1 MQQELLFYAEIIPFN
16 KKPQKT
22 PKDEFYGYK
31 LFNIYV
37 ISKLLFLLQYKYP
50 CIQTAFVQGLC
61 RLTKMHE

>member
-1 MQQELLFYAEIIPFN
+1 MQQELLFYALRIEIIPFN

-37 ISKLLFLLQYKYP
+37 ILNYSFCSNISTPVFRQLLYKDS
-50 CIQTAFVQGLC
+50 AV
-61 RLTKMHE
+61 